1 MLTLSHLSK
10 AYAKGNVKAVDDL
23 SLHVQRGE
31 IFGFIGPNGA
41 GKTTTIKMICGII
54 NPDAGSICVHGHDL
68 AKEPLAVKQDIGFV
82 PDAGNVYE
90 RLSGLEYLHFLADI
104 YGVDAQTR
112 AARME
117 KYLDMFELQDAADSP
132 IKSYSRGM
140 RQKLML
146 TGALLHHPP
155 LWILDEPMV
164 GLDPRAAH
172 LLKQEMRAHC
182 DAGNTVFFSTH
193 VLDVAERLCDRIGII
208 NHGRLVAVGT
218 MEELRAGETGE
229 SLEEL
234 FLELTEGEEDRA

>member
-1 MLTLSHLSK
+1 M
-10 AYAKGNVKAVDDL
+10 
-23 SLHVQRGE
+23 
-31 IFGFIGPNGA
+31 
-41 GKTTTIKMICGII
+41 
-54 NPDAGSICVHGHDL
+54 
-68 AKEPLAVKQDIGFV
+68 
-82 PDAGNVYE
+82 
-90 RLSGLEYLHFLADI
+90 
-104 YGVDAQTR
+104 
-112 AARME
+112 
-117 KYLDMFELQDAADSP
+117 QDAADSP

>member
-1 MLTLSHLSK
+1 
-10 AYAKGNVKAVDDL
+10 
-23 SLHVQRGE
+23 
-31 IFGFIGPNGA
+31 
-41 GKTTTIKMICGII
+41 
-54 NPDAGSICVHGHDL
+54 
-68 AKEPLAVKQDIGFV
+68 
-82 PDAGNVYE
+82 
-90 RLSGLEYLHFLADI
+90 
-104 YGVDAQTR
+104 
-112 AARME
+112 
-117 KYLDMFELQDAADSP
+117 
-132 IKSYSRGM
+132 
-140 RQKLML
+140 ML